1 MQQHIDEHGY
11 MHQIHFFTKMQIC
24 YYYLSWKNRGKLQP
38 RYTYAEHFNMEISG
52 PHMSRADQLV
62 DSCEWPCVTAQTVTD
77 INSLRHFWPDTLN
90 LLGTCSRIRFHWWC
104 TCCASWASSVP
115 QSHQKCRWPKDAHML
130 ASASYSMPRETNIY
144 SCDVKASQQRCPTA
158 AISAHQRNG
167 SARLA

>member
-62 DSCEWPCVTAQTVTD
+62 DSCECPCVTVQTVTD
-77 INSLRHFWPDTLN
+77 INSLRHFWPETFKFARY
-90 LLGTCSRIRFHWWC
+90 LLPNPIPLMVHLLRVLSIFR
-104 TCCASWASSVP
+104 
-115 QSHQKCRWPKDAHML
+115 QKCRWPKNAHML
-130 ASASYSMPRETNIY
+130 ASASYSMHRETNIC
-144 SCDVKASQQRCPTA
+144 SCDVKASQQCCPTA

-167 SARLA
+167 PARLA